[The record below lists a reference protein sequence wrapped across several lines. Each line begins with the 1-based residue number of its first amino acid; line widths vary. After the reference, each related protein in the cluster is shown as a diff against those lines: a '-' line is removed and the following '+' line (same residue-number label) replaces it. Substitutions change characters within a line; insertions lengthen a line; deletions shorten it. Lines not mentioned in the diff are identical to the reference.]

1 MLSSRTGLPRRPGSR
16 RWSVRAGLAVL
27 GLLASTGCQVEYAGM
42 TLPSG
47 KYFHDDV
54 QYFAPGP
61 EFPYA
66 NTQAAT
72 QRARMQAAGIPVPP
86 VPGRRVADARRR
98 RDRPERNASRP
109 WLSAL
114 VPSRGRVRPPKSRT
128 RCRAARAPRIPCR
141 LPPSR
146 LLLVAPS
153 RPLPADR
160 MPGSRRFGSL
170 PSKRVAPDP
179 IGPGFSRWPGSLS

>member
-1 MLSSRTGLPRRPGSR
+1 MLSSRTGLSGRPGGR
-16 RWSVRAGLAVL
+16 RWSVQAGLAIL

-66 NTQAAT
+66 ATQAAT

-86 VPGRRVADARRR
+86 VPGAAGFTTGGPGIGPAGTPVVPAFGPGAVPVPGAA
-98 RDRPERNASRP
+98 PEAENA
-109 WLSAL
+109 
-114 VPSRGRVRPPKSRT
+114 
-128 RCRAARAPRIPCR
+128 
-141 LPPSR
+141 
-146 LLLVAPS
+146 
-153 RPLPADR
+153 
-160 MPGSRRFGSL
+160 MPGG
-170 PSKRVAPDP
+170 PSAPNP
-179 IGPGFSRWPGSLS
+179 VPPPPAPGGAAPGGAVPAPPG

>member
-1 MLSSRTGLPRRPGSR
+1 MLSSRTGLPRRPGGR

-27 GLLASTGCQVEYAGM
+27 GLLFSTGCQVEYAGM

-72 QRARMQAAGIPVPP
+72 QRARMQASGMNVPP
-86 VPGRRVADARRR
+86 VPGEAAAGAGVGGV
-98 RDRPERNASRP
+98 NASGVPVVPTFGPGAIPRP
-109 WLSAL
+109 
-114 VPSRGRVRPPKSRT
+114 T
-128 RCRAARAPRIPCR
+128 AAPEAEE
-141 LPPSR
+141 
-146 LLLVAPS
+146 A
-153 RPLPADR
+153 
-160 MPGSRRFGSL
+160 MPGGTA
-170 PSKRVAPDP
+170 APNAP
-179 IGPGFSRWPGSLS
+179 VPAPPAPGGAVPAPPF

>member
-1 MLSSRTGLPRRPGSR
+1 MLSSRTGLPRRPGGR
-16 RWSVRAGLAVL
+16 RWSVRASLAVV

-72 QRARMQAAGIPVPP
+72 QRARMQAAGIPLPP
-86 VPGRRVADARRR
+86 VPGTAGPNIGGPGIGPAGTPVIPQFA
-98 RDRPERNASRP
+98 PGVIP
-109 WLSAL
+109 
-114 VPSRGRVRPPKSRT
+114 
-128 RCRAARAPRIPCR
+128 RAT
-141 LPPSR
+141 
-146 LLLVAPS
+146 VAPEIENT
-153 RPLPADR
+153 
-160 MPGSRRFGSL
+160 MPGG
-170 PSKRVAPDP
+170 PSAPGEPPPVTPTPPAPGGVAPGGAVTP
-179 IGPGFSRWPGSLS
+179 PTE